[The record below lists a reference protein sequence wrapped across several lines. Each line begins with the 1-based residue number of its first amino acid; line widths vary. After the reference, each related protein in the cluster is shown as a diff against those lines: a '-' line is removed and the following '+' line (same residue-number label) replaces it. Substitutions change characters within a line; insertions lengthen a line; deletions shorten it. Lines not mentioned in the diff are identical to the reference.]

1 MVLLVGRT
9 NSLGRIKEL
18 IQATKTHQTTMI
30 RNIKRA
36 GGNTAG
42 PLAAP
47 LIVAHPEL
55 GVDAGCAFIIK
66 RII

>member
-1 MVLLVGRT
+1 
-9 NSLGRIKEL
+9 
-18 IQATKTHQTTMI
+18 MI